1 MTETLTA
8 LEVCCCGNCEAN
20 GHQKEVIR
28 PLTAEEIAQR
38 EADAKAYAEQK
49 AVEDAKAVAKVAAK
63 ASAEAKLAALGLT
76 AEEVSALV
84 K

>member
-1 MTETLTA
+1 MTEVL
-8 LEVCCCGNCEAN
+8 
-20 GHQKEVIR
+20 QKIIVDCSTGEQTIV

-38 EADAKAYAEQK
+38 ETDAAAYAAQQAIQEAEEAAKAT
-49 AVEDAKAVAKVAAK
+49 AK

-76 AEEVSALV
+76 AEEVSAIL